1 VAVKDIDSLTIDD
14 IKPITISFK
23 KTEDE
28 LILYKWVLNHSNY
41 SGFVKDTLR
50 DVKDGAGGANNN
62 KTVMQEAKGTGLI
75 DMDF

>member
-1 VAVKDIDSLTIDD
+1 MGIKDINSLTIDD

-28 LILYKWVLNHSNY
+28 LNLYKWILDHSGY
-41 SGFVKDTLR
+41 SGFVKDKLR
-50 DVKDGAGGANNN
+50 EVKESEGKVN
-62 KTVMQEAKGTGLI
+62 KIHVEQAQSGLI